1 MNLKRQILRYWLA
14 MNATALDAAIHA
26 LVLFCGVAGAHEAT
40 QLVPA
45 LNLQQLAWVF
55 LIAFG
60 RAMLAYAAAHPVA
73 AALATVGRVPPP
85 GVPDVGRVPPP
96 GVPDVGRVPSPGV
109 PAVGRV
115 PSAKPRFGP
124 GVPVSAIPPC
134 ADSRPT
140 DEGTP
145 CADSRPTTG
154 ADLSATGCTL

>member
-73 AALATVGRVPPP
+73 ALL
-85 GVPDVGRVPPP
+85 PDEAELKGKNGTR
-96 GVPDVGRVPSPGV
+96 GTQGTDGPSNN
-109 PAVGRV
+109 
-115 PSAKPRFGP
+115 ST
-124 GVPVSAIPPC
+124 I
-134 ADSRPT
+134 
-140 DEGTP
+140 
-145 CADSRPTTG
+145 
-154 ADLSATGCTL
+154 

>member
-85 GVPDVGRVPPP
+85 GVPDVGRVP
-96 GVPDVGRVPSPGV
+96 SPGV

-124 GVPVSAIPPC
+124 SVPVSAIPPC

-140 DEGTP
+140 
-145 CADSRPTTG
+145 TG
-154 ADLSATGCTL
+154 AELSATGCTL

>member
-85 GVPDVGRVPPP
+85 GVPDVGRVP
-96 GVPDVGRVPSPGV
+96 SPGV

-124 GVPVSAIPPC
+124 SVPVSAIPPC

-154 ADLSATGCTL
+154 AELSATGCTL

>member
-85 GVPDVGRVPPP
+85 GVPDVGRVP
-96 GVPDVGRVPSPGV
+96 SPGV

-124 GVPVSAIPPC
+124 SVPVSAIPPC

-140 DEGTP
+140 
-145 CADSRPTTG
+145 TG
-154 ADLSATGCTL
+154 AEWSATGCTL